1 MNESPV
7 RSPHPRPFSRGRE
20 ITELLA
26 ATVTLKRMLYR
37 KGAKKDLPLFLP
49 EYPTHP
55 PGELKAMPSICL
67 FCDLCVFVPLW

>member
-1 MNESPV
+1 MKVLSVPLIPDPSPG
-7 RSPHPRPFSRGRE
+7 GRE

-26 ATVTLKRMLYR
+26 ATITLKRMLYR

-55 PGELKAMPSICL
+55 PGEPKVMASICL
-67 FCDLCVFVPLW
+67 FCDLFFFVPLW